1 MVKKT
6 DLKLPQE
13 AETPNHK
20 RVVVPL
26 LLVLT
31 FMGGVVVYSPEL
43 YNMFCA
49 ATGYGGTTQRVE
61 QDSGVVL
68 DEQITVR
75 FDATVSKALNWE
87 FKPVQRSVKVRIGE
101 TVVAKYTAKNL
112 DEKAIVGSATY
123 NVTPEIAGSFFN
135 KIQCFCFIEQRLEA
149 GEQGEMPVSFY
160 VDPEIVTDKSGRRL
174 KEITLSYVF
183 YAKKQ
188 PMKAA
193 HIVR

>member
-1 MVKKT
+1 MIKKP
-6 DLKLPQE
+6 DQNLPQE
-13 AETPNHK
+13 ADPPDHK

-26 LLVLT
+26 LLVLA
-31 FMGGVVVYSPEL
+31 FMGGVVIYSPEL

-49 ATGYGGTTQRVE
+49 ATGYGGTTQRVT

-87 FKPVQRSVKVRIGE
+87 FKPLQRSMKVRIGE

-112 DEKAIVGSATY
+112 DKEAIVGSATY
-123 NVTPEIAGSFFN
+123 NVTPEIAGSYFN
-135 KIQCFCFIEQRLEA
+135 KIECFCFTEQRLEA
-149 GEQGEMPVSFY
+149 GEQIEMPVSFY

-174 KEITLSYVF
+174 NEITLSYVF
-183 YAKKQ
+183 FEKK
-188 PMKAA
+188 KAY
-193 HIVR
+193 

>member
-1 MVKKT
+1 MIENT
-6 DLKLPQE
+6 DQKLPQG
-13 AETPNHK
+13 ADAPDHK

-26 LLVLT
+26 LLVLA

-49 ATGYGGTTQRVE
+49 ATGYGGTTQRVA

-123 NVTPEIAGSFFN
+123 NVTPEIAGSYFN
-135 KIQCFCFIEQRLEA
+135 KIECFCFIEQRLEA
-149 GEQGEMPVSFY
+149 GEQVEMPVSFY
-160 VDPEIVTDKSGRRL
+160 VDPEIVTDKSGRQL

-193 HIVR
+193 QLAR

>member
-1 MVKKT
+1 MIKKP
-6 DLKLPQE
+6 DQNLPPE
-13 AETPNHK
+13 ADTPDHK

-26 LLVLT
+26 LLVLA
-31 FMGGVVVYSPEL
+31 FMGSVVIYSPEL

-49 ATGYGGTTQRVE
+49 ATGYGGTTQRVT
-61 QDSGVVL
+61 QDSGVIL

-87 FKPVQRSVKVRIGE
+87 FKPVQRSMRVRIGE

-112 DEKAIVGSATY
+112 DKEAIVGSATY
-123 NVTPEIAGSFFN
+123 NVTPEIAGSYFN
-135 KIQCFCFIEQRLEA
+135 KIECFCFTEQRLEA
-149 GEQGEMPVSFY
+149 GEQIEMPVSFY

-188 PMKAA
+188 PIKAA
-193 HIVR
+193 QMVR